1 MPLLCLSHEPKKK
14 KSVGHEK
21 SVKNQLFVTQPH
33 IDADL
38 LFPVS
43 PITLQWP
50 PAFVSVPLSGMGRL
64 LRLPP
69 RGNFLCCSRDSSS
82 SNKNIQS
89 TTAVRNDRA

>member
-14 KSVGHEK
+14 LVGHEK
-21 SVKNQLFVTQPH
+21 SVKKQLFVTQPQ
-33 IDADL
+33 IDADF
-38 LFPVS
+38 LFPVL

-50 PAFVSVPLSGMGRL
+50 PDFVSVPLSGMGRL
-64 LRLPP
+64 LHLPP

-89 TTAVRNDRA
+89 TTAVRNTRA